1 MKFSWQDLTTLGI
14 THPAEQKN
22 TLSRPGCLSL
32 RCGMSES
39 PKTGHLCQIK
49 VTLKWSK
56 PPIWRRILVP
66 GNLSLEGLHFVIQT
80 AMGWTNSHLHDFVT
94 GPQPGAT
101 IYGMLDPEDTW
112 STRNILDERR
122 YKVTDLLERD
132 QARALYEYDF
142 GDGWLHELL
151 REKTL
156 PPDPGFRYPVCL
168 AGRGD
173 CPPEDCG
180 GIYGYYRLLEILAD
194 PKHEEYRDMREWAG
208 GWLQHGRFDRRETN
222 EILRSLRA

>member
-1 MKFSWQDLTTLGI
+1 MKFSWQDLTALGT
-14 THPAEQKN
+14 THHAEQKN

-208 GWLQHGRFDRRETN
+208 VWLQHGRFDRRETN

>member
-1 MKFSWQDLTTLGI
+1 MKFSWQDLTTLGT
-14 THPAEQKN
+14 THHAEQKN

-132 QARALYEYDF
+132 QARAFYEYDF

>member
-1 MKFSWQDLTTLGI
+1 MKFSWQDLTTLGT
-14 THPAEQKN
+14 THHAEQKN

-156 PPDPGFRYPVCL
+156 PPDPAFRHPVCL

>member
-1 MKFSWQDLTTLGI
+1 
-14 THPAEQKN
+14 
-22 TLSRPGCLSL
+22 
-32 RCGMSES
+32 
-39 PKTGHLCQIK
+39 KTGHLCQIK

>member
-1 MKFSWQDLTTLGI
+1 MKFSWQDLTALGT
-14 THPAEQKN
+14 THHAEQKN

>member
-1 MKFSWQDLTTLGI
+1 MKFSWQDLTTLGT
-14 THPAEQKN
+14 THHAEQKN

-194 PKHEEYRDMREWAG
+194 PKHEEHRDMREWAG